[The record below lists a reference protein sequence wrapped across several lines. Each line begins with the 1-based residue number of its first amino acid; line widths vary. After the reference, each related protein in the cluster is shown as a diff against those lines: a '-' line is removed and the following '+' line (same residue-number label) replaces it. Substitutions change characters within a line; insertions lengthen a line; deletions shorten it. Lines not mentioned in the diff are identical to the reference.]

1 MPEGSQNSS
10 KIFGEIKQEF
20 FRFAGSYAKAVSGG
34 ANVTGKK
41 IMEAAEKSDQPSDI
55 LIGKLISAVKSGVQ
69 HAGEQMI
76 KSGMDIVEHM
86 KEKAKKQ

>member
-1 MPEGSQNSS
+1 MLEGSRDFSR
-10 KIFGEIKQEF
+10 IFGEIKREF
-20 FRFAGSYAKAVSGG
+20 FRFAGSYVKAVSSG

-41 IMEAAEKSDQPSDI
+41 IMEAVKKSDQPSDF

-69 HAGEQMI
+69 YAGEQMI
-76 KSGMDIVEHM
+76 KSGMDFVEHM

>member
-1 MPEGSQNSS
+1 MPEGSQDFSR
-10 KIFGEIKQEF
+10 IFGEIKREF
-20 FRFAGSYAKAVSGG
+20 FRFAGSYAKAVNSG

-41 IMEAAEKSDQPSDI
+41 IMEDVKKSDQPSDI

-69 HAGEQMI
+69 YAGEQMI
-76 KSGMDIVEHM
+76 KSEMDFVEHM

>member
-1 MPEGSQNSS
+1 MPEGSQDLSR
-10 KIFGEIKQEF
+10 IFREIKREF

-41 IMEAAEKSDQPSDI
+41 IMEALKKSDQPSDI
-55 LIGKLISAVKSGVQ
+55 SIAKLIPAVKSGVQ
-69 HAGEQMI
+69 YAAEQMI
-76 KSGMDIVEHM
+76 KSGADLVEQM